1 MCSCINFIQVI
12 DVSSPP
18 VKAFVDHIYHT
29 LLRYATNIRSQVF
42 QSEWR
47 RMALKHV
54 SALIV
59 LFLIVTVALGITLGV
74 IGDASLGQVLI
85 ASVIL
90 TLVAYSLGDLVI
102 LAATNNWIGIAADA
116 LATWAVLRIV
126 VPDVAV
132 GSPLLWS
139 IIG

>member
-1 MCSCINFIQVI
+1 
-12 DVSSPP
+12 
-18 VKAFVDHIYHT
+18 
-29 LLRYATNIRSQVF
+29 
-42 QSEWR
+42 
-47 RMALKHV
+47 MALKHV

-139 IIG
+139 IIGVGVGAFFFHKYIDRTVINH